1 MPNDTNPNL
10 NQSSPPERR
19 KTPRRQSDRRLL
31 RRDREFEAAR
41 QISEALSQCVHTDD
55 LIEMALTTALEV
67 VGTECGSI
75 LIAEPEERLLVFRHS
90 VGVSVVQ
97 SGTAIPW
104 DSGIAGNVFHSG
116 KPVIIKNVKKD
127 KRHCPDIDI
136 LTSHITRDLIA
147 LPLRRRDGQPMG
159 VLEVLNKREGVM
171 DEEDLALLTIV
182 SAITASSIEQ
192 ARLFEE
198 AKLAEVGR
206 LLGDISHDVHNLLMP
221 LITGRGLLEGEI
233 KELFESLPERERE
246 KVQPN
251 FTMCQ
256 EIMDMFKN
264 STRRISDRM
273 KEITDCVKGLS
284 TEPRFETC
292 HIGSVIKAVFEAL
305 NWSANQKKISLKSE
319 GLDSLPSIF
328 ADERR
333 LFNAF
338 YNLINNAIPE
348 VPLGGEIRVLGKEDQ
363 KGAGIYVSVADTGG
377 GMEPEIAQSL
387 FTARAISRKK
397 GGTGLG
403 TKIVKDVVDAHSGKI
418 SVESEM
424 GKGTTFHLF
433 FPKKPLSEN
442 PEKEPKK
449 T

>member
-10 NQSSPPERR
+10 SQSSPPERR
-19 KTPRRQSDRRLL
+19 KTPRRQSDRRLQ
-31 RRDREFEAAR
+31 RRDREFEAAL
-41 QISEALSQCVHTDD
+41 QIGEALSQCVYTDD
-55 LIEMALTTALEV
+55 LIEMALTIALEV

-97 SGTAIPW
+97 SGTGIPW
-104 DSGIAGNVFHSG
+104 DSGIAGSVFHSG
-116 KPVIIKNVKKD
+116 KPVIIKDVKKD
-127 KRHCPDIDI
+127 KKHCPDIDM
-136 LTSHITRDLIA
+136 LTHHETRDLIA
-147 LPLRRRDGQPMG
+147 LPLRRREGQPMG
-159 VLEVLNKREGVM
+159 VLEVLNKREGVL

-182 SAITASSIEQ
+182 SAITASSMEQ

-206 LLGDISHDVHNLLMP
+206 LLGDICHDVHNLLMP
-221 LITGRGLLEGEI
+221 VVTGRGLLESEI
-233 KELFESLPERERE
+233 KELFESLPEREGE
-246 KVQPN
+246 KSQPN
-251 FTMCQ
+251 YTMCQ
-256 EIMDMFKN
+256 EILEMFEN
-264 STRRISDRM
+264 STRRLSDRM

-292 HIGSVIKAVFEAL
+292 HIGLVITAVFEAL
-305 NWSANQKKISLKSE
+305 NWSANQKNISLKSE
-319 GLDSLPSIF
+319 GLDSLPPIS

-363 KGAGIYVSVADTGG
+363 KGAGISVSVADTGG
-377 GMEPEIAQSL
+377 GMKPEIAQSL
-387 FTARAISRKK
+387 FTAKAISRKK

-403 TKIVKDVVDAHSGKI
+403 TKVVKDVVDAHGGKI

-433 FPKKPLSEN
+433 FPKKSPSA
-442 PEKEPKK
+442 PPGKESKK